1 MNELFS
7 EPPSFPPDELTDQ
20 ELFGDLAPPPSAKI
34 LPFKK
39 TAKNKVRIYANRG
52 QAMTYMHKE
61 TGTIQTREDWIC
73 SYDSEELEAR
83 GISAEQAFKEDQGRT
98 LLEVNHE
105 R

>member
-1 MNELFS
+1 MKELFS

-39 TAKNKVRIYANRG
+39 TTKDDFRIYHDPNG
-52 QAMTYMHKE
+52 
-61 TGTIQTREDWIC
+61 GT
-73 SYDSEELEAR
+73 
-83 GISAEQAFKEDQGRT
+83 
-98 LLEVNHE
+98 HE